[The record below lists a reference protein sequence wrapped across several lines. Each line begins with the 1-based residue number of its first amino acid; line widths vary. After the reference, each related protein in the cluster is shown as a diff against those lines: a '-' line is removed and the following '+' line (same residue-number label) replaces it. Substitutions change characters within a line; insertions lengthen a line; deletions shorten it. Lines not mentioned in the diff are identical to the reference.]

1 MFRPAAGCS
10 PDPPEG
16 SLVEYDNSFWS
27 EFAIVLKV
35 WRWFPIVTA
44 VHGETSTTAD
54 NLDPRIANKIRPII
68 YQDNPVDNRP
78 TTREKLPRIVIRSN
92 AKQYTN
98 VCFNFPRNEMN
109 AIR

>member
-27 EFAIVLKV
+27 EFAIVLEV
-35 WRWFPIVTA
+35 WRWFPIVNA

-68 YQDNPVDNRP
+68 YQDNLVDNRP
-78 TTREKLPRIVIRSN
+78 TTREKLPRYVIRSN
-92 AKQYTN
+92 AKH
-98 VCFNFPRNEMN
+98 
-109 AIR
+109 